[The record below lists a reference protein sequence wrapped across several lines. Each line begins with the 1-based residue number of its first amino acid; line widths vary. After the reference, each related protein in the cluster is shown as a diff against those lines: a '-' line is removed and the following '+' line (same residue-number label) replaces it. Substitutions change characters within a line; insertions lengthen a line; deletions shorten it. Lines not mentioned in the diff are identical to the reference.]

1 MAKIMALVPCLMLPN
16 NRDINKKSL
25 VSNYELLGL
34 DQFVIYDQC
43 FEESDF
49 DFVLNIFFGMKKKTV
64 VGSL

>member
-1 MAKIMALVPCLMLPN
+1 MAKIVALVPCLMLPN

-49 DFVLNIFFGMKKKTV
+49 DSRFTYIGHAK
-64 VGSL
+64 